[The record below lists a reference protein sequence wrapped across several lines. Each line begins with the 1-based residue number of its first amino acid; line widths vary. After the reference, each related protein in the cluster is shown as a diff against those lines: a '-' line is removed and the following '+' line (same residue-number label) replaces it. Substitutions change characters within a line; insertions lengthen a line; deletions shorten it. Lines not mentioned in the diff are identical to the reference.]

1 MTWKSACKQHC
12 GSQSIIKV
20 HGGHRPGCFATM
32 LFMAST
38 TRSSSWKTLSP
49 PFNRQCSK
57 AMTVSA
63 AGHPCQQFSIADM
76 DTTDTHTSRVTSE
89 PGLRKAA

>member
-32 LFMAST
+32 LFMA
-38 TRSSSWKTLSP
+38 P
-49 PFNRQCSK
+49 H
-57 AMTVSA
+57 M
-63 AGHPCQQFSIADM
+63 
-76 DTTDTHTSRVTSE
+76 
-89 PGLRKAA
+89 